1 MALLKNLKSG
11 DQISI
16 KPSSG
21 ATVILKL
28 DDGNQAEVQDVIKDT
43 IKVAVTGPAA
53 AAAAAVPTLAIYY
66 PATSRYGNIYTED
79 DTTALIEIGE
89 IIKSLDTEKKIEN
102 YYKRHKITMNIA
114 EDEPAFKKAITD
126 AKTAIDTAEE
136 SFFKSAK
143 DSGAEKK
150 YTDDIKVVIASV
162 FKYFTKELKVSGAS
176 SSGRAAAPAKET
188 DKEGAKIKSLFDSG
202 GGAML
207 SGGADSILKRLKE
220 IETEKARIPSG
231 IALLSVTSA
240 SLKKQ
245 YIDTI
250 AALKLEEN
258 KIKTSAEY
266 LSMRGSTP
274 VARDRYKINEE
285 EYIINSAIEAIKNNK
300 NNTVSYQFTHT
311 SGTPITITDF
321 NSLRTYILEYS
332 NDPITLLLKLT
343 DLSPISLDDFLP
355 KIEDDK
361 LTISRNEKGILVVN
375 INDEKVE
382 MPNPLGNKNNRQE
395 FSTKYKANSC
405 YGLGGNQSD
414 SFCVN
419 ILNKCLA
426 SDEKSLQ
433 ECRKLFTSSDWEKIK
448 AEGIKNSNIYLI
460 KEFLLKIGYP
470 RINDRFDT
478 NIDTW
483 FDIVKSRYSANDT
496 VLGKIKTNDKLKEV
510 IVDMV
515 EKYNRINDLEK
526 KSRSTS
532 SRNFHLPMKGGE
544 NMSIINSNLYELY
557 GGLNQNVVNLPS
569 LSPSQKIYNIFK
581 ELVKDQDI
589 TSKYRNFFDKME
601 KNIENQNYNIDS
613 SVRNNFNVLLT
624 SFKQSEEKLNKL
636 LQTMHN
642 FAWFLGQTVNTS
654 NLSEADKKINATA
667 TEKLNKVLNQENI
680 NAYNAAREKL
690 VNSLNKKSQK
700 LISIAA
706 GHPFILIAS
715 S

>member
-1 MALLKNLKSG
+1 
-11 DQISI
+11 
-16 KPSSG
+16 
-21 ATVILKL
+21 
-28 DDGNQAEVQDVIKDT
+28 
-43 IKVAVTGPAA
+43 
-53 AAAAAVPTLAIYY
+53 
-66 PATSRYGNIYTED
+66 
-79 DTTALIEIGE
+79 
-89 IIKSLDTEKKIEN
+89 
-102 YYKRHKITMNIA
+102 
-114 EDEPAFKKAITD
+114 
-126 AKTAIDTAEE
+126 
-136 SFFKSAK
+136 
-143 DSGAEKK
+143 
-150 YTDDIKVVIASV
+150 
-162 FKYFTKELKVSGAS
+162 
-176 SSGRAAAPAKET
+176 
-188 DKEGAKIKSLFDSG
+188 
-202 GGAML
+202 
-207 SGGADSILKRLKE
+207 
-220 IETEKARIPSG
+220 
-231 IALLSVTSA
+231 
-240 SLKKQ
+240 
-245 YIDTI
+245 
-250 AALKLEEN
+250 
-258 KIKTSAEY
+258 
-266 LSMRGSTP
+266 
-274 VARDRYKINEE
+274 
-285 EYIINSAIEAIKNNK
+285 
-300 NNTVSYQFTHT
+300 
-311 SGTPITITDF
+311 
-321 NSLRTYILEYS
+321 
-332 NDPITLLLKLT
+332 
-343 DLSPISLDDFLP
+343 
-355 KIEDDK
+355 
-361 LTISRNEKGILVVN
+361 
-375 INDEKVE
+375 

-426 SDEKSLQ
+426 SDEKSLE
-433 ECRKLFTSSDWEKIK
+433 ECRFLFTSPEWEKIK

-470 RINDRFDT
+470 RINDKFDT

-532 SRNFHLPMKGGE
+532 SRNFHLPMKGGD

-613 SVRNNFNVLLT
+613 SVKNNFNVLLT

-654 NLSEADKKINATA
+654 NLSEADKKINETA
-667 TEKLNKVLNQENI
+667 SEKLNKVLNQENI